1 VKSCWWACF
10 VKCEAQNKHKV
21 VLCLALRCGPQM
33 LAQDRPQ
40 NCASKVGNERERVG
54 TQKVIMGKE
63 NESQRLL
70 SEPGTL
76 STFPTH

>member
-1 VKSCWWACF
+1 
-10 VKCEAQNKHKV
+10 
-21 VLCLALRCGPQM
+21 M